1 MNIFEFLICLFN
13 KLLGRELRV
22 GCQVTSA
29 DCEVK
34 DRNVLSPRVK
44 SYNEI
49 GKSVAVTSK

>member
-1 MNIFEFLICLFN
+1 MNIFEFLVCLFN
-13 KLLGRELRV
+13 KLPGRELRV